1 MFVKLLLQLCYT
13 VIQIQFKSFQKL
25 FGWAVGPLPCPSPPP
40 SLCNS
45 PLMIIII
52 ICCSLLIHGHIS
64 IVVFFSR
71 ICFTNSWCSCECR
84 CRLSISSGGHGMWT
98 AIKQL
103 IFPTHGRSLYNNTAI
118 QSGFSDRNVPSSS
131 RCFANCTVLHAIQP
145 IIVSFQHSAKGFIE
159 VKRDGNSMET
169 LLIIQP
175 TRTSVLEGK
184 LGFRSVQWRRVLSPD

>member
-1 MFVKLLLQLCYT
+1 MQICLKLLLQLCYT
-13 VIQIQFKSFQKL
+13 VIQIQFRSFQKL
-25 FGWAVGPLPCPSPPP
+25 FGWAVGPLPCPP
-40 SLCNS
+40 SNS

-52 ICCSLLIHGHIS
+52 CCSFLIHGHIS

-71 ICFTNSWCSCECR
+71 ICFANSWCSRECR

-145 IIVSFQHSAKGFIE
+145 IIVSFQHSAFIKLE
-159 VKRDGNSMET
+159 RDGN
-169 LLIIQP
+169 
-175 TRTSVLEGK
+175 V
-184 LGFRSVQWRRVLSPD
+184 D